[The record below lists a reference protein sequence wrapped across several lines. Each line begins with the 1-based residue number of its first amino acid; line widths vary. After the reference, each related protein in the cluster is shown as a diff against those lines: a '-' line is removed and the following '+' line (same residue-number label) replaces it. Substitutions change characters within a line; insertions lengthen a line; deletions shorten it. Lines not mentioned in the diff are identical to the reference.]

1 MRRLLLLSLFCV
13 FASIALMLPMSVSG
27 APNVSVWVAC
37 IGGVFLIL
45 PQAIWLLAADKIAS
59 RALQKSP
66 SALVAGLV
74 TFFVLALGLS
84 YGILL
89 SMPFP
94 GDEDGVFLL
103 ANILFPASFV
113 ALFVSIIMVSRR
125 VIDAEDSPH
134 VGRGS
139 RIFVLC
145 IAFFYVIIGMFFIA
159 PRLKRL
165 QAKSSV

>member
-1 MRRLLLLSLFCV
+1 
-13 FASIALMLPMSVSG
+13 MLVSG
-27 APNVSVWVAC
+27 TPNISVWVAC
-37 IGGVFLIL
+37 IGGVLLIL

-59 RALQKSP
+59 RALDTSS
-66 SALVAGLV
+66 SALVTGLV

-84 YGILL
+84 YGVLL
-89 SMPFP
+89 SMPIP
-94 GDEDGVFLL
+94 GYEDRIFLL

-113 ALFVSIIMVSRR
+113 ALFASIIMVSRR
-125 VIDAEDSPH
+125 VINAEDNPN
-134 VGRGS
+134 VARGS

-165 QAKSSV
+165 RAKGYSK